1 MRPDAGG
8 VGPFLLKHSPAPCAN
23 GCPPKVSP
31 LLLQLWLLAQGEAQP
46 VQDPNAFLR
55 FMAPMVII
63 MVLFYF
69 MLIRPQKRKEQE
81 LREMVRNVKENDRVV
96 TIGGIYGVVTNVQ
109 RDAERV
115 TIRVDE
121 TTGAKLKINM
131 SAVAR
136 VLTAEEQESGA
147 APSK

>member
-1 MRPDAGG
+1 
-8 VGPFLLKHSPAPCAN
+8 
-23 GCPPKVSP
+23 VSP
-31 LLLQLWLLAQGEAQP
+31 LLQEVWLLAQGEAP
-46 VQDPNAFLR
+46 PAQDPNAFLR
-55 FMAPMVII
+55 FMGPMVII
-63 MVLFYF
+63 MILFYF

-136 VLTAEEQESGA
+136 VLTAEEQDSDA
-147 APSK
+147 AGKAKSASSR